1 MHLVGENAGGYAWGE
16 VDPFK
21 KDHPR
26 ICCWAQQILQ
36 LDEEVVSSETRREY
50 ASAKARGSPLL
61 FFLLLFFYIFFFLP
75 VWLVAADGRSI
86 RCLVNFQAD
95 SLDWLAGLEKKL
107 NGSVKRKTT
116 KYFKIDYF
124 CVKNIPLK
132 KRRRRRVIL
141 LVWSANGTDLS
152 RRMFLLFVVL
162 VQIYVR
168 VSYDSFL
175 KEPASLIPQET

>member
-1 MHLVGENAGGYAWGE
+1 MKTRADTREARLTRLKKITLASVAERNRSSSWTKRSCQARQGGN
-16 VDPFK
+16 
-21 KDHPR
+21 
-26 ICCWAQQILQ
+26 
-36 LDEEVVSSETRREY
+36 TRRRKH
-50 ASAKARGSPLL
+50 AVLL
-61 FFLLLFFYIFFFLP
+61 SFFFFFFFFYIFFFLP

-95 SLDWLAGLEKKL
+95 SLDWLAELEKKL